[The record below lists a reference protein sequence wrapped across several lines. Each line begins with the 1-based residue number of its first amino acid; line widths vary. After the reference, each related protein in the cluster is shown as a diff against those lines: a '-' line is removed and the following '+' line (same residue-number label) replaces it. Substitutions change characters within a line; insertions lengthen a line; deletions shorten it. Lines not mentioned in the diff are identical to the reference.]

1 MRSPKGLADGLL
13 ATKER
18 WRDTKNALEPQG
30 HFCHVG
36 RLPQVDQSHFFKMTS
51 RTAPLLS
58 DKKADPERSACLSPE
73 KEEPPQDK

>member
-1 MRSPKGLADGLL
+1 MLADFP
-13 ATKER
+13 KSS
-18 WRDTKNALEPQG
+18 K
-30 HFCHVG
+30 VI
-36 RLPQVDQSHFFKMTS
+36 FFKMTS

>member
-1 MRSPKGLADGLL
+1 M
-13 ATKER
+13 
-18 WRDTKNALEPQG
+18 
-30 HFCHVG
+30 FG
-36 RLPQVDQSHFFKMTS
+36 RLRQVAQSHFFKMTS